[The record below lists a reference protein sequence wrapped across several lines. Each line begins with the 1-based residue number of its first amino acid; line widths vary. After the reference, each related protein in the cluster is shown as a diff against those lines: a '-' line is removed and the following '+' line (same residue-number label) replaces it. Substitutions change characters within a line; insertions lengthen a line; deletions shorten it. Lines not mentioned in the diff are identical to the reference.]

1 MARCAF
7 GVCSLE
13 KAPAYRMAEP
23 ACSQVGRTAQKTANS
38 IAALCFLFAIAFT
51 PFASSAEERF
61 AAFFFAVV
69 LAIGSY
75 MGGYILRRILEL
87 SGKLCETIRIR
98 SVRLLAS
105 LANEVLGRRVQTL
118 EKCLVEQSRLLKQAA
133 AAWRARSA
141 IGAIPS
147 IASTVSTLRSGTS
160 RSTRSTAGMTPKDFW
175 WQWPCRRTARAAGP
189 NGNESRLASASAARN
204 SSNVK
209 VCSASC
215 WAMSLL
221 SILGISSR
229 NPKMQLEIA
238 LSVPKP
244 ICAGPSLRS
253 TGTPMRPPKT
263 SAPRRSSCKPRST
276 APTASARLA
285 HELADL
291 KRRQAE
297 EPGRASG
304 STIRRRHTADRREEQ
319 IHDKVVPTASVP

>member
-13 KAPAYRMAEP
+13 KAPAYRMVEP

-118 EKCLVEQSRLLKQAA
+118 EKCLVEQSRLLKHL
-133 AAWRARSA
+133 RGS
-141 IGAIPS
+141 
-147 IASTVSTLRSGTS
+147 LRSH
-160 RSTRSTAGMTPKDFW
+160 
-175 WQWPCRRTARAAGP
+175 
-189 NGNESRLASASAARN
+189 L
-204 SSNVK
+204 
-209 VCSASC
+209 
-215 WAMSLL
+215 
-221 SILGISSR
+221 
-229 NPKMQLEIA
+229 
-238 LSVPKP
+238 VPKP
-244 ICAGPSLRS
+244 ICAEPSLRS

-263 SAPRRSSCKPRST
+263 SAPRRSSCKLANGER
-276 APTASARLA
+276 ARLA

-319 IHDKVVPTASVP
+319 IHDKVVATASVP